1 LVEKGFSAVDTLE
14 DAGEEASAEQRSK
27 GTRPNET
34 LGGVS
39 REAPSMFSPSTRRK
53 QKGLFQVPKAKR
65 RFHKRPEG
73 YRTSDEEM
81 TKDDTPDATGSKE
94 NLQDID
100 AEHSDSEERGKD
112 MEKEVGTTS

>member
-1 LVEKGFSAVDTLE
+1 LVEKGFSAVDALE
-14 DAGEEASAEQRSK
+14 DAGDEANAEQRSK

-81 TKDDTPDATGSKE
+81 AKDDPQDATGSKE
-94 NLQDID
+94 DLQDVD
-100 AEHSDSEERGKD
+100 AEHSSSEEKEKD
-112 MEKEVGTTS
+112 IETEVGTTN